1 MSIVIELPTLE
12 SLRDEQRVLRA
23 ELARLRKRLWL
34 QLVLEFAVDAAAVL
48 VATAAVLVF
57 LDWWFRFS
65 VPVRVTLLVLCL
77 LGILGF
83 LGVRMVRRWRSA
95 GLDELSLAMHLD
107 RYRPGIGQQIADV
120 LQLPGLLDEPGT
132 WASPAMVRLAV
143 RQACDALAASD
154 WRMLWNRKRTSLHA
168 AALVVALLLPVWF
181 DVAAPDA
188 ARLSLARW
196 LRGSNERWPQKTYL
210 TVMGLDARGRFV
222 VPRDERSVLEVRA
235 DLPMIEH
242 KGDRWVVGGRG
253 EPLVL
258 RHKPRQPMN
267 PRSVVVRERTVEG
280 TTRESVMVET
290 EPGHFRY
297 EFPPGSDSSTFE
309 LTGGDDWIDPLAL
322 ERVDRPALAETKVR
336 VREPGAT
343 YSGFRTVDDPRQH
356 LVFLPDTEVEMTL
369 IGSEPIADARVRIQ
383 SGSSPGLRRIDD
395 KTFTTNWTLREA
407 TTLEVALK
415 SSRTGLDSR
424 PAFLSVGLLRD
435 REPRVT
441 LRAVGVSTHVT
452 PIATIPLSVGATDD
466 FGLAALR
473 LQLDRTTVAGDKD
486 KPETKTKR
494 ETVKVPLPGGEGGRP
509 ILDHQ
514 AHHEVP
520 LLADPPP
527 PGTILRFMGEADD
540 RCARGAQTGRSTPLQ
555 FQVVPPEELFY
566 EILLRQRSERV
577 KFVAALE
584 TVEKQ
589 APVLAGRPTSEDF
602 LKVMRAV
609 HSGSR
614 QLDQIGGRIADT
626 LQEMK
631 LNQVGS
637 PKSHRLLQ
645 QGIIDPMKALNSGPM
660 TELRGLLQSLSG
672 GGTQA
677 GASEDAARRLHHEIV
692 VKMKDILDQMSQWES
707 FVDVVNQVAEVIRM
721 QNQILKA
728 TEKAQETRTEG
739 VFDK

>member
-1 MSIVIELPTLE
+1 M
-12 SLRDEQRVLRA
+12 
-23 ELARLRKRLWL
+23 WL

-540 RCARGAQTGRSTPLQ
+540 RCARGAQTGRSTPAAI
-555 FQVVPPEELFY
+555 PGRPARGA
-566 EILLRQRSERV
+566 LLRDP
-577 KFVAALE
+577 
-584 TVEKQ
+584 
-589 APVLAGRPTSEDF
+589 APPAFRAGQVRGRARDRREAGAGPGRPADVRG
-602 LKVMRAV
+602 LPQGDAPV

-728 TEKAQETRTEG
+728 TEKCRKRGRKGSSTSRSGFPA
-739 VFDK
+739 